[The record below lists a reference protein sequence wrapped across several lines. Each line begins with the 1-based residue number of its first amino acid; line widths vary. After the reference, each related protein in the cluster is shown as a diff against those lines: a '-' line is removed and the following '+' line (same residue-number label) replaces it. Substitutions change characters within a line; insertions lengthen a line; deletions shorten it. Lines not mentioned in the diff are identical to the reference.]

1 MAKINIEIEA
11 LNQKCAECP
20 YIEIE
25 KEAYYQ
31 DGIHCYTKLVCTRL
45 PMCSRALMS
54 AQKEDENYGN

>member
-1 MAKINIEIEA
+1 MAKVKIEIEA

-20 YIEIE
+20 YIVLE